1 MFPPPPH
8 TFTNNNTTIT
18 IHKLYNNNN
27 NKTNTTGAGTRG
39 SMSGGRNTGPG
50 GSQQRKSKTALNRRA
65 IRASA
70 FVVDEPGEGD
80 PTKPGYKAYVPP
92 VIPKSDVAKQLIY
105 NAIRN
110 NVLFKA
116 CSSEE
121 LKDLIDAF
129 STKTREKN
137 SIVIQEG
144 AQGDGFY
151 VLSNGSVNVYEAT
164 EFKGTLHP
172 GMGFGE
178 IALLYSCPR
187 TATVRAREECDLWF
201 IDRRAFRAIMARHKR
216 KRLNMKLMLLEK
228 VRQSILFACIY
239 CLRGGEIIM
248 LVCGCGGEGL
258 MEI

>member
-1 MFPPPPH
+1 ME
-8 TFTNNNTTIT
+8 
-18 IHKLYNNNN
+18 
-27 NKTNTTGAGTRG
+27 
-39 SMSGGRNTGPG
+39 GGRTSSSNSRQ
-50 GSQQRKSKTALNRRA
+50 GSGSTRKMINRRA

-80 PTKPGYKAYVPP
+80 PTKPGYKAYTPP

-129 STKTREKN
+129 STKTCLKN
-137 SIVIQEG
+137 EIVIQEG

-201 IDRRAFRAIMARHKR
+201 MDRRAFRAIMARHKR
-216 KRLNMKLMLLEK
+216 KRLTMKLMLLEK
-228 VRQSILFACIY
+228 VRFIIVYVIMYLFMLGSIVWRLIW
-239 CLRGGEIIM
+239 GEI
-248 LVCGCGGEGL
+248 
-258 MEI
+258 

>member
-1 MFPPPPH
+1 
-8 TFTNNNTTIT
+8 
-18 IHKLYNNNN
+18 
-27 NKTNTTGAGTRG
+27 
-39 SMSGGRNTGPG
+39 MSGRNNSG
-50 GSQQRKSKTALNRRA
+50 QQRKSKTALNRRA

-70 FVVDEPGEGD
+70 FVVDEAGEGD

-228 VRQSILFACIY
+228 VRHCMYIVWGG
-239 CLRGGEIIM
+239 RGNHVQYLCVGEIIVIHVM
-248 LVCGCGGEGL
+248 YVGGIEEMKIETSL
-258 MEI
+258 AEKNSVPHSFQNFPNINPPIQ

>member
-1 MFPPPPH
+1 
-8 TFTNNNTTIT
+8 
-18 IHKLYNNNN
+18 
-27 NKTNTTGAGTRG
+27 
-39 SMSGGRNTGPG
+39 MSGRNNSG
-50 GSQQRKSKTALNRRA
+50 QQRKSKTALNRRA

-70 FVVDEPGEGD
+70 FVVDEAGEGD

-187 TATVRAREECDLWF
+187 TATVRAREKCNLWF

-228 VRQSILFACIY
+228 VRDKYIY
-239 CLRGGEIIM
+239 IIWGGRGNYFQASVRVGGFYVIHD
-248 LVCGCGGEGL
+248 VCGGNWGNEN
-258 MEI
+258 